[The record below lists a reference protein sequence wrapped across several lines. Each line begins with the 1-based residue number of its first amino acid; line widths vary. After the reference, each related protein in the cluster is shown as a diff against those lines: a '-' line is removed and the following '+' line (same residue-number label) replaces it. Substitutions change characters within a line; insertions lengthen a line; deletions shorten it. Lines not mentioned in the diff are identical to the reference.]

1 MSSTRTAKYIFVLLL
16 KYLTQMRFIGI
27 ILLAS
32 TIVFASCKKKDTEEP
47 DTKAQVV
54 YNVSY
59 GTDSRHVMDVHLPEN
74 RSADSTKVMVFIHG
88 GGWTSGNKSDIT
100 GLLTTFKNNLP
111 NYAIISIN
119 YRLCSN
125 DPSYM
130 NGFPAQ
136 EQDVMQAIEFIKAS
150 SAEWKISNKIVLV
163 GMSAGAH
170 LSLLQAYKHNSD
182 QSIKAVAAFFPPTY
196 LAEGYE
202 HLPASKALIELVTGG
217 TPNDVPQ
224 VYFESSPANYASS
237 GIPTIL
243 FHGVDDNVV
252 PLGQSFLLKDS
263 LMSNGK
269 IVNMVTV
276 PAQGHGFSAAKYVE
290 TIGNVGTFFGTYNP

>member
-1 MSSTRTAKYIFVLLL
+1 
-16 KYLTQMRFIGI
+16 MRFIGI
-27 ILLAS
+27 ILLVS
-32 TIVFASCKKKDTEEP
+32 TIVFASCNKKEKKEP
-47 DTKAQVV
+47 DTPSQVV

-59 GTDSRHVMDVHLPEN
+59 GTDPRHLMDVHLPEN

-125 DPSYM
+125 DSSYI

-136 EQDVMQAIEFIKAS
+136 EQDVQQAIEFIKS
-150 SAEWKISNKIVLV
+150 SSSEWKISNKIVLV

-196 LAEGYE
+196 LAEGYDNF
-202 HLPASKALIELVTGG
+202 PASKALIELVTGG
-217 TPNDVPQ
+217 TPTDVPQ
-224 VYFESSPANYASS
+224 IYYESSPANYTGNA
-237 GIPTIL
+237 IPTIL
-243 FHGVDDNVV
+243 FHGVIDNVV
-252 PLGQSFLLKDS
+252 PLRQSTLLKDS
-263 LMSNGK
+263 LISHGK

-290 TIGNVGTFFGTYNP
+290 TIDNIGTFFSTYNP